1 MAGTWLPNTRRSVV
15 HNDDHDGDDPRDPP
29 RAKRGKTRIG
39 PFGKRYGNPWLDNAN
54 GPGKGGFE
62 NPEPDDVDWMIY
74 NCREYLRLEEDKQRL
89 DHADDYAMKMEDIN
103 KLQYKLLRKII
114 GRREHILNDP
124 LYQFLQH
131 VAGTMGNTT
140 VAQLYET
147 DEGSR
152 AERIQILYD
161 QIRHRPNQTMVDMR
175 ANPDTA
181 EEMMTNIQK
190 HAMGEMERGS
200 RLARAR
206 RWKEATAE
214 AAAARDKAKAANLD
228 DAAVDNA
235 GTDAFNAAE
244 EKFRRKKRIP
254 LKTPTLLAMVRD
266 VNISGRIQMSA
277 NVFQATQK
285 MMTELSQ
292 KQGCREIGKAP
303 LMDLIN
309 RDPPQ
314 PRLVTLLGEITAYN
328 LMIAHQLDPRR
339 DYKVVDYSRV
349 MRNTDDA
356 GTRLGLLLREL
367 GIVEKGVKRRLFTC
381 LRSW

>member
-1 MAGTWLPNTRRSVV
+1 MAGTWHPNTRRSVV
-15 HNDDHDGDDPRDPP
+15 HNDDHDGDDPSKSPP
-29 RAKRGKTRIG
+29 PTKTGKWRIG
-39 PFGKRYGNPWLDNAN
+39 PFGKEYGNPWL
-54 GPGKGGFE
+54 PGKNEFQ
-62 NPEPDDVDWMIY
+62 NPEPDDIEWMIY
-74 NCREYLRLEEDKQRL
+74 NCREYLKLEEDKQHL
-89 DHADDYAMKMEDIN
+89 DHADDYAMRMEDIN

-161 QIRHRPNQTMVDMR
+161 QIKHRANQTATTMRYTNENTDTVEDMIK
-175 ANPDTA
+175 
-181 EEMMTNIQK
+181 NIED

-214 AAAARDKAKAANLD
+214 AAAAGDKAKADNLD
-228 DAAVDNA
+228 AAAVDTA
-235 GTDAFNAAE
+235 ITDAFNAAE
-244 EKFRRKKRIP
+244 QKFRRRKRVP
-254 LKTPTLLAMVRD
+254 LNTPTLLAMVRD
-266 VNISGRIQMSA
+266 VNISGRIQMSP

-349 MRNTDDA
+349 MRNADDA
-356 GTRLGLLLREL
+356 WTRLVLLLREL
-367 GIVEKGVKRRLFTC
+367 GLVEKGVQRRRLTS